1 MKKNNF
7 IKDARKEFEKWLK
20 IPKILKANKVYISEL
35 KIANDRVDFLEVNNK
50 KLNDQVMEL
59 KNKLKDNNIK

>member
-1 MKKNNF
+1 MITYLKKL
-7 IKDARKEFEKWLK
+7 RKEFEKWLK
-20 IPKILKANKVYISEL
+20 IPKILKANKVYIGEL

-59 KNKLKDNNIK
+59 KNKLKDNNLK

>member
-1 MKKNNF
+1 MITYLKKL
-7 IKDARKEFEKWLK
+7 RKEFEKWLK

>member
-1 MKKNNF
+1 MITYLKKL
-7 IKDARKEFEKWLK
+7 RKEFEKWLK

-59 KNKLKDNNIK
+59 KNKLKDNNLK